1 MSILN
6 KDVVYCILKLI
17 WFQAKDTLTS
27 NETFAVYQKKKK
39 KRKQKPCSTLSK
51 IELVLE
57 IRVSD

>member
-39 KRKQKPCSTLSK
+39 NESKNHVRPCLRLSW
-51 IELVLE
+51 
-57 IRVSD
+57 S